1 MLKKAIYRAIAS
13 IIYTLHIINCKSK
26 NIFIKNLYDKFFIE
40 SHILN
45 LKKEYYIDY
54 NKYCELNE
62 YLSQYKFYNKYIN
75 YKVNQKI
82 IIKNNLLNPLV
93 SVIIPIYNVEKYL
106 IDCIESIIKQTLN
119 NIEIICINDGSTDSS
134 LEIIKR
140 YAEKDNR
147 ISIYSQ
153 NNCGLSIARNLG
165 LKVAKGKYIYFIDSD
180 DLLDKNAL
188 KDLYTKSEEQNLDL
202 VLFNAETF
210 ADTSSQGKNVEKTRN
225 YYIRNC
231 NYNKIYRGI
240 DIFNLMQN
248 NRDYISSAC
257 LLFARNNLYI
267 NNNIHFINKVL
278 HEDEAFTFQTILL
291 AEKVGYINKQYYK
304 RRYRN
309 CSIMTSKKTFENVYG
324 YFKNILFMINFL
336 SINNTFYCKNTINYI
351 INLKNSALNLYS
363 KIDLIEKNNYLVLES
378 QEKILFYINIVHD
391 SNMID
396 IKNKEI
402 NIINYNLS
410 CINKS
415 ISFRIG
421 RYITYIPRKI
431 RSFLFN
437 IKKILYK

>member
-1 MLKKAIYRAIAS
+1 M
-13 IIYTLHIINCKSK
+13 
-26 NIFIKNLYDKFFIE
+26 
-40 SHILN
+40 
-45 LKKEYYIDY
+45 
-54 NKYCELNE
+54 
-62 YLSQYKFYNKYIN
+62 
-75 YKVNQKI
+75 
-82 IIKNNLLNPLV
+82 
-93 SVIIPIYNVEKYL
+93 
-106 IDCIESIIKQTLN
+106 
-119 NIEIICINDGSTDSS
+119 
-134 LEIIKR
+134 
-140 YAEKDNR
+140 
-147 ISIYSQ
+147 
-153 NNCGLSIARNLG
+153 
-165 LKVAKGKYIYFIDSD
+165 
-180 DLLDKNAL
+180 